1 VPHLVVENHSESL
14 LLLIEGQE
22 LIGAKQ
28 NRVLNTTVL
37 IKPKSKI
44 TIPVSCVE
52 AGRWHFLSRE
62 MRDAERFVANKL
74 RYKLK
79 RGVYESLKKKMGHR
93 SNQGEVWDTVAH
105 LHEELNI
112 ISPTSAL
119 SDAYE
124 AYEQEI
130 EEFCKD
136 ITYVE
141 GATGLAIALDGR
153 VRSLDLFGTA
163 QTCSRLWPRLIA
175 GLSLEALRKTSS
187 PTKATVEDVLQ
198 YWTDVTQ
205 WPWEAVT
212 TVGEGQEY
220 RAESQRGD
228 QGSALFYDGKVVY
241 LSAVSR
247 Q

>member
-1 VPHLVVENHSESL
+1 
-14 LLLIEGQE
+14 
-22 LIGAKQ
+22 
-28 NRVLNTTVL
+28 
-37 IKPKSKI
+37 
-44 TIPVSCVE
+44 
-52 AGRWHFLSRE
+52 
-62 MRDAERFVANKL
+62 
-74 RYKLK
+74 
-79 RGVYESLKKKMGHR
+79 MGHY
-93 SNQGEVWDTVAH
+93 SNQGGVWNTVAR
-105 LHEELNI
+105 LHQELNI

-119 SDAYE
+119 SAAYE

-130 EEFCKD
+130 EEFRKD

-163 QTCSRLWPRLIA
+163 QTCSRLWPRLVA